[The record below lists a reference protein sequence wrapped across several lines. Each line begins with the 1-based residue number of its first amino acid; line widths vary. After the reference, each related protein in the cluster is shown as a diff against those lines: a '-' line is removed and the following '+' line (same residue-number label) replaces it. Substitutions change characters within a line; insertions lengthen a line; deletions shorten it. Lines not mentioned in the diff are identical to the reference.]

1 MIYEELGL
9 SPQTSVLMVVTLV
22 FLFWL
27 IRYADG
33 LKREVY
39 GNRRSLEGDMQE
51 LEDVAKKL
59 ENDLD
64 ELFKRLDAK
73 VDQSQLELKLDELE
87 RKRAEL
93 IKKAVELKNK
103 AQASIELIAIFT
115 LLLLPIVAGFIYAY
129 SSISDSMSYKA
140 DVALDRLSATAE
152 RLYVEG
158 PGATASVVVDLPSG
172 IDHASSYIGSP
183 SGGEGRYL
191 SLNVS
196 GSEAFRILNANVSG
210 NWQNTSSG
218 NVRAGQNVFNLT
230 VSSSGCVGIVP
241 R

>member
-87 RKRAEL
+87 RKR
-93 IKKAVELKNK
+93 VELKNK